1 MHPRNGN
8 LPGGMFPFEPVDN
21 QEEAVSLARIRH
33 WSASY
38 LVLRAQASGA
48 DGHSLFLAI
57 GDHGDGPDIRLPAS
71 FCPPLGVAHIMSKPR
86 TLTTNVASHGFPFD
100 LGLILL

>member
-1 MHPRNGN
+1 
-8 LPGGMFPFEPVDN
+8 MFPFESVDN
-21 QEEAVSLARIRH
+21 QKETVSLARIGH

-48 DGHSLFLAI
+48 DGDSLFLAI
-57 GDHGDGPDIRLPAS
+57 GDHGDGSDVGLPAS
-71 FCPPLGVAHIMSKPR
+71 FCPPLGVTHIMSEPR
-86 TLTTNVASHGFPFD
+86 TLATNLASHGVPFD

>member
-1 MHPRNGN
+1 M
-8 LPGGMFPFEPVDN
+8 DN
-21 QEEAVSLARIRH
+21 QKEAVSLARVRH
-33 WSASY
+33 CSASY

-48 DGHSLFLAI
+48 DGYSLFLAI
-57 GDHGDGPDIRLPAS
+57 GDHGDCPDIGQPAS

-86 TLTTNVASHGFPFD
+86 TLATNLASHDLPFD